1 MKHADGPRG
10 RRRLLGW
17 GIPVA
22 AVVVAGAVA
31 AALLLHGSGGGTEAA
46 SATSSAA
53 TGSTPLPFPGSASPS
68 TPSVSPTPLTEPS
81 AALVV
86 SRPGVPASARTV
98 AGSTAAFTAPASW
111 ADGATVRV
119 TKAHQQ
125 VTSGSGPG
133 TLAGQPQ
140 TVFSLELTNGA
151 KAPLA
156 VSNVVVQARYG
167 SGRAVAAPLYDDTT
181 VDFSGT
187 VQPGRKATAVYSFAI
202 PSDQTGDVLLTVDV
216 DGRHFPAVFSGRVP
230 VS

>member
-1 MKHADGPRG
+1 MKHAR
-10 RRRLLGW
+10 W
-17 GIPVA
+17 GIPAA
-22 AVVVAGAVA
+22 AVVVSGAVVA
-31 AALLLHGSGGGTEAA
+31 VLLLHGGGGAPGTT

-53 TGSTPLPFPGSASPS
+53 ARATALPWPGSASPTS
-68 TPSVSPTPLTEPS
+68 PSVSPTPITEPS
-81 AALVV
+81 AAMVV
-86 SRPGVPASARTV
+86 ARPGVPASARTV

-111 ADGATVRV
+111 ADGASVRV

-140 TVFSLELTNGA
+140 TVFSLELIDGA
-151 KAPLA
+151 SAPLD

-167 SGRAVAAPLYDDTT
+167 PNRALAAPLYDDTT
-181 VDFSGT
+181 VDFGGT
-187 VQPGRKATAVYSFAI
+187 VRPGGKATAVYSFAI
-202 PSDQTGDVLLTVDV
+202 PADRLGDVLLSVDV